1 MKFTIPGEPCGKAR
15 PRVVHNGNFSRAYTP
30 EKTVNY
36 ETLVKLEYQRQC
48 GDAYISA
55 GGIHMS
61 IIARCAIPNS
71 ASKRKAQAMLDGTIR
86 PTKKPDCDNII
97 KIICMRSTA
106 LPTRM
111 MRRSYPFL
119 SKSDTLLCPE
129 WKSLCRRCAA
139 DEAIRDSQC
148 SQAQRGHSLDER
160 PGRSP

>member
-48 GDAYISA
+48 GGAYISA

-71 ASKRKAQAMLDGTIR
+71 ASKRKAQAMLDGAIR

-97 KIICMRSTA
+97 KIICDA
-106 LPTRM
+106 LNGIAYKDDAQIISVSIEKRYSVMP
-111 MRRSYPFL
+111 SVEVAL
-119 SKSDTLLCPE
+119 QE
-129 WKSLCRRCAA
+129 V
-139 DEAIRDSQC
+139 C
-148 SQAQRGHSLDER
+148 SG
-160 PGRSP
+160 

>member
-15 PRVVHNGNFSRAYTP
+15 PRVVHNGSFSRAYTP

-71 ASKRKAQAMLDGTIR
+71 ASKRKAQAMLDGAIR

-97 KIICMRSTA
+97 KIICDA
-106 LPTRM
+106 LNGIAYKDDAQIISVSIEKRYSVMPGVEVA
-111 MRRSYPFL
+111 L
-119 SKSDTLLCPE
+119 QE
-129 WKSLCRRCAA
+129 V
-139 DEAIRDSQC
+139 C
-148 SQAQRGHSLDER
+148 SG
-160 PGRSP
+160 